1 MQVWKHEQ
9 KLKYAYTF
17 LAVCVLSIVTYI
29 AGPPEWHW
37 IFGRIALG
45 ILLFAVSIYVV
56 SLRSRLQDA
65 KVAKKVAW
73 TKYQNA
79 SEKMPLS

>member
-17 LAVCVLSIVTYI
+17 LAVCVLSVIAYIV
-29 AGPPEWHW
+29 GPSEWHW
-37 IFGRIALG
+37 IFGRAALG
-45 ILLFAVSIYVV
+45 IVLLAISVYVI

-65 KVAKKVAW
+65 RVARKIAW

-79 SEKMPLS
+79 SEKAQPD